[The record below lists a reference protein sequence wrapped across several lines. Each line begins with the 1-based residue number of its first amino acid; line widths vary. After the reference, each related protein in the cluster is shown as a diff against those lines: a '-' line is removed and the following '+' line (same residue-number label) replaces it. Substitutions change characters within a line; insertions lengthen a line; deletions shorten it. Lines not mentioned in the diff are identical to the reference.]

1 MFGAQGDDLL
11 CYSHSVMDGDWD
23 WLVDLRVY
31 GMDK

>member
-1 MFGAQGDDLL
+1 MLRYLNNGNI